1 MNTKENVCRISTQIK
16 LKGMHI
22 SWEYTIMK
30 YRILHYMVGSN
41 DFADFF
47 KCSVSFN
54 SSEEDTEKQKCCVS
68 TTVQVVQSWQN
79 HLKYLKLSFFRKYE
93 NKYAYPADCSKD

>member
-30 YRILHYMVGSN
+30 YRILHYMVGNN

-93 NKYAYPADCSKD
+93 NKYAYPSDCSKD